1 MLIRRSLLAAALGTA
16 LLTANA
22 DENAGGTASDD
33 PAATANLNVLEDCL
47 SDVNTGPVT
56 ADRCIGVSVAACL
69 NDAISTADIL
79 GCIEP
84 ERAYWDDRLNASY
97 RALYALY
104 TQQDTEDGFS
114 PVKLAPRLR
123 DVQRVWITWRD
134 AKCGLAYDKYRGGS
148 MGRITGADCLL
159 QETAER
165 ALELEDLLE
174 EARP

>member
-1 MLIRRSLLAAALGTA
+1 MSTWRCLLIAGLTTT

-22 DENAGGTASDD
+22 DQEPENEMTS
-33 PAATANLNVLEDCL
+33 PHLEVLEVCL
-47 SDVNTGPVT
+47 SDVGDT
-56 ADRCIGVSVAACL
+56 AATDQNCIGVSVYSCL
-69 NDAISTADIL
+69 EGAFTTVDMLS
-79 GCIEP
+79 CIEP
-84 ERAYWDDRLNASY
+84 ERAYWDDRLNRAY
-97 RALYALY
+97 RSLYAVY

-134 AKCGLAYDKYRGGS
+134 AKCGLAYDKFRGGS
-148 MGRITGADCLL
+148 MGRITGADCHL

-174 EARP
+174 EASP

>member
-1 MLIRRSLLAAALGTA
+1 MLIGRALLAAALGTV

-22 DENAGGTASDD
+22 DESAGPTPSDA
-33 PAATANLNVLEDCL
+33 PAASANLDILEDCL
-47 SDVNTGPVT
+47 SDVNTSPAT
-56 ADRCIGVSVAACL
+56 EDTCIGVSVAACL
-69 NDAISTADIL
+69 SDAISTADIL

-84 ERAYWDDRLNASY
+84 ELAYWDDRLNASY

-123 DVQRVWITWRD
+123 EVQRVWITWRD
-134 AKCGLAYDKYRGGS
+134 AKCGLAYDKYRGGT
-148 MGRITGADCLL
+148 MGRITGADCHL

-165 ALELEDLLE
+165 ALELDELLE